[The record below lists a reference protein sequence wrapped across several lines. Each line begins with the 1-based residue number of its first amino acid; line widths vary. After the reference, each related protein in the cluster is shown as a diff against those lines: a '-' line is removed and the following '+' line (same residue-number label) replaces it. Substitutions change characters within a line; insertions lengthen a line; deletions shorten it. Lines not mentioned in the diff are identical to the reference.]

1 SVYVDGAPERLF
13 GQTVN
18 VRIEKAFQNGMS
30 GSIETTET
38 TLTSNKKAQ
47 AA

>member
-1 SVYVDGAPERLF
+1 
-13 GQTVN
+13 VN

-30 GSIETTET
+30 GTIETTET
-38 TLTSNKKAQ
+38 TLTPNKKAQ